1 MDQAAVTGGRHPDES
16 VMAESGVE
24 TSQTVSP
31 PPHPDAVSDVNHL
44 PMRPAGPSEGASSG
58 RVVANARMDMA
69 AARELLQMV
78 GAMAFVTAMLL
89 VGWHA
94 AHYSGAWPY

>member
-1 MDQAAVTGGRHPDES
+1 MDQAAVTGDRHLDES
-16 VMAESGVE
+16 VIAEPSVE
-24 TSQTVSP
+24 TSQTVSA
-31 PPHPDAVSDVNHL
+31 PPHPHAVSDVSHL
-44 PMRPAGPSEGASSG
+44 PMRPADSSEEVSSA
-58 RVVANARMDMA
+58 RVVADARMDMA

>member
-1 MDQAAVTGGRHPDES
+1 MDQAAVTGGGHPDES
-16 VMAESGVE
+16 DMGEPGVE
-24 TSQTVSP
+24 TSQAVSA
-31 PPHPDAVSDVNHL
+31 PPHPDAVSDVSLL
-44 PMRPAGPSEGASSG
+44 PMCPAAPSEGASSA
-58 RVVANARMDMA
+58 RVAADTRMDMA
-69 AARELLQMV
+69 ATRELFQMV